1 MGVVSGRTR
10 ARCNC
15 RRPNVRPSI
24 TATTT
29 CAHKSPPPP
38 LVAVQMSST
47 NRQPWQSLYHGGIQR
62 RWFDARRRT
71 LFFGH
76 AAAIK
81 TATSPSPHPQA
92 SQPPRQFEQTPVAA
106 GGGRVPRKLLE
117 VDKPRGV
124 ASSLAGTRNSG
135 PRTCHV
141 RPSAVINVN
150 FLISMIYRASCL
162 QNAGSPSKG
171 FLGRM
176 YKV

>member
-1 MGVVSGRTR
+1 MQLS
-10 ARCNC
+10 
-15 RRPNVRPSI
+15 PSECPSVHHRHHHLCTQI
-24 TATTT
+24 NATTT
-29 CAHKSPPPP
+29 CR
-38 LVAVQMSST
+38 VQLSCTSG
-47 NRQPWQSLYHGGIQR
+47 QPWRSSYHGGIQR

-71 LFFGH
+71 LSSGH

-124 ASSLAGTRNSG
+124 SSSLAGTRNTG
-135 PRTCHV
+135 PRTCQV
-141 RPSAVINVN
+141 GPSAVINAN
-150 FLISMIYRASCL
+150 SPISMIYRALCL
-162 QNAGSPSKG
+162 QNAGSPSKS

-176 YKV
+176 YKRM